1 MARTRTQDTIDA
13 PPRYDAYF
21 GIVVICTIG
30 LLTALIFLYMDFSSF
45 NPAPKALNKTQ
56 AGGGLAP
63 AGNPPAPPQP
73 APGAEKGEQK
83 K

>member
-1 MARTRTQDTIDA
+1 MARTRETVEA

-30 LLTALIFLYMDFSSF
+30 LLTALIFLYMDYSSF

-56 AGGGLAP
+56 AGGGLAAP
-63 AGNPPAPPQP
+63 QNPGGAPQP
-73 APGAEKGEQK
+73 GPGEQK